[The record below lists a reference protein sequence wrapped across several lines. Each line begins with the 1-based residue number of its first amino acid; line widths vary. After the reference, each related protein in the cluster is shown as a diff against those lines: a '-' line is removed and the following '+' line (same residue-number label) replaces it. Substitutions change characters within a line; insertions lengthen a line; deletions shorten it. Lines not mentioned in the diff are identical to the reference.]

1 MASTL
6 RMRTFISPGQ
16 WKKTPVAWLYWKHE
30 IQSEPAEKLELILA
44 ISINYWT

>member
-1 MASTL
+1 MKEKACSLTDGK
-6 RMRTFISPGQ
+6 R
-16 WKKTPVAWLYWKHE
+16 E